1 MEKITVREFRKN
13 LSSYLVRI
21 KQGESFTVNGVHIT
35 QVIAFA
41 EASCTHATSEETTVE
56 IAKPEEVYTDPQ
68 TVEKELK
75 KSTKGKLN
83 VHKDKNGVPISTAR
97 DDVNYYGASQIE
109 IHTCEKCKKPNNECY
124 RLWEEG
130 EERIVCIDCIK
141 KSVSPKMLKSYLRK
155 LNKL

>member
-75 KSTKGKLN
+75 KKNFKVKKVGENMETSEDGTIVKSDLSKPCSFESKPKKFPKAKK
-83 VHKDKNGVPISTAR
+83 VKFKSMFKDKSLT
-97 DDVNYYGASQIE
+97 
-109 IHTCEKCKKPNNECY
+109 K
-124 RLWEEG
+124 
-130 EERIVCIDCIK
+130 
-141 KSVSPKMLKSYLRK
+141 
-155 LNKL
+155 

>member
-1 MEKITVREFRKN
+1 MKVQVNEFRKN
-13 LSSYLVRI
+13 LKKYLDLLEKGEVIEVRGVRI
-21 KQGESFTVNGVHIT
+21 AKTEEWFDDKGETVSVHRT
-35 QVIAFA
+35 MEFPVG
-41 EASCTHATSEETTVE
+41 
-56 IAKPEEVYTDPQ
+56 KGVYTDPQ
-68 TVEKELK
+68 TVEKESK

-83 VHKDKNGVPISTAR
+83 VHKDKNGVKISMAGG
-97 DDVNYYGASQIE
+97 DVNYYGASQIE

-141 KSVSPKMLKSYLRK
+141 KSVSSKMLKSYLRK